1 MTTATGLTATRP
13 WGASRL
19 APYPT
24 TVRLPH
30 AAVEVDP
37 DTQLGVFRD
46 CHGQVVEMGK
56 HGTGTGTETNVTTS
70 SDNQTGNDQGKDQE
84 NDQD

>member
-24 TVRLPH
+24 TVCRPH
-30 AAVEVDP
+30 ATVEVDP

-46 CHGQVVEMGK
+46 RGGQVIEMGK
-56 HGTGTGTETNVTTS
+56 HGTSAGTETPTTTNLDS
-70 SDNQTGNDQGKDQE
+70 QPDQGH
-84 NDQD
+84 DQDSQQD